1 MAEIKDA
8 KMKALQ
14 ARAEAA
20 QSRYEEDERAL
31 YRADGERVY
40 GEAEHE
46 ERMNALRAERAR
58 SCREVQEEAS
68 QIGLAA
74 RTEIENAENADPS
87 ATLTDAELARANARR
102 PLAIDAAEG
111 LDVGDLKKRLL
122 SVLAAGDRAEIA
134 AYLAAGERRR
144 RQIIEHRSDADAE
157 GAGTPAARAAV
168 SKFTFLD
175 ETLEKM
181 REVLSGGGR
190 SATIEAARARQQE
203 AMTVELLAGN
213 LQVGARSAARAHALR
228 NYGPGSRDL
237 RAASPVR

>member
-20 QSRYEEDERAL
+20 QSRYEAGERAL

-46 ERMNALRAERAR
+46 ERMRALQTERAE
-58 SCREVQEEAS
+58 SCREVQREAS
-68 QIGLAA
+68 QVGLAA

-111 LDVGDLKKRLL
+111 LEVGDLQKRLR
-122 SVLAAGDRAEIA
+122 SVLAGGDRAEIA

-144 RQIIEHRSDADAE
+144 RQIIEHRRDAAE
-157 GAGTPAARAAV
+157 GNAATPAARASV
-168 SKFTFLD
+168 STLTPLE
-175 ETLEKM
+175 ETLGEM
-181 REVLSGGGR
+181 REVLGGGGR
-190 SATIEAARARQQE
+190 PATIEAARTRQQE

-213 LQVGARSAARAHALR
+213 LQVGVRSAAQAHARR
-228 NYGPGSRDL
+228 NYGPGSAGL
-237 RAASPVR
+237 RAAAR